1 MVDDYMLDK
10 VLNKFKEIIGIKK
23 FDNTKIW
30 VDADDILPDDITLKS
45 LVKFMTCVI
54 VDDGKFCFQLFLV
67 S

>member
-30 VDADDILPDDITLKS
+30 VDADDVLPDDITLKS
-45 LVKFMTCVI
+45 LVIFMACVI